1 MEERKGEGRGGGRGG
16 RGILGVASRS
26 WGQGAFPL
34 SPRYYIRLLVVLD
47 IGLDKCGVQAF
58 YANRR
63 KRRIG
68 GGWGGGE
75 GGRGGSTFTLSVVA
89 CGS

>member
-1 MEERKGEGRGGGRGG
+1 MGERKGGGGGG

-47 IGLDKCGVQAF
+47 DGLDKCGVQAF
-58 YANRR
+58 MPT
-63 KRRIG
+63 
-68 GGWGGGE
+68 
-75 GGRGGSTFTLSVVA
+75 GGRGGSEGGEGGVYFYAVCRHLWIVS
-89 CGS
+89 